1 MDVQTLL
8 KEALPEEKLY
18 RKPYAVI
25 DSPGVTASAD
35 LYLVRKSALM
45 PPLKAIQA

>member
-1 MDVQTLL
+1 MGVQTLV

-18 RKPYAVI
+18 LKPYAVV

-35 LYLVRKSALM
+35 LYLVRKSVLL
-45 PPLKAIQA
+45 PPLKASQA